1 MSAWQQLTA
10 TQWRKEVPLPIG
22 WVIAEIA
29 QRDDLDW
36 YEEHIEIHFA
46 DGGHPRQI
54 AKRPVGA
61 PSLAQAQAQ
70 CDALI
75 AELARMNWL

>member
-1 MSAWQQLTA
+1 MSKWVQQAAGT
-10 TQWRKEVPLPIG
+10 WRKEVPLPIG
-22 WVIAEIA
+22 WVMAEIHK
-29 QRDDLDW
+29 RDSLEW
-36 YEEHIEIHFA
+36 YEEHIAIHFA
-46 DGGHPRQI
+46 DLGHPRHI

-75 AELARMNWL
+75 AELERMNWS